1 MPIPFSSRSSG
12 QVWSSSQFFSIY
24 SVSMFTDLFPRL
36 RAHPAP
42 GRPARQTGRPTN
54 VTRPSKPPG
63 RPGRRPTPP
72 KPSQTRPVKPT
83 DSRSDTGPQ
92 NIRKSIV
99 RAQEPNAWGRG
110 QQCLGPREQWLGSM
124 QETNGWSPTNKW
136 LVLRKPRVGAR
147 EINGCGSG
155 NKWLESRK

>member
-1 MPIPFSSRSSG
+1 
-12 QVWSSSQFFSIY
+12 
-24 SVSMFTDLFPRL
+24 MFTDLFPRL

-83 DSRSDTGPQ
+83 DSRSDTDPQ
-92 NIRKSIV
+92 KVRKSIV
-99 RAQEPNAWGRG
+99 RAQEANAWGRG
-110 QQCLGPREQWLGSM
+110 NQCLGARDQWLGSRRRM
-124 QETNGWSPTNKW
+124 AGVHQTNGWCPGNQWLGLRKSMVGAQETNGWSPGNEW
-136 LVLRKPRVGAR
+136 LGHRKQMSGVQ
-147 EINGCGSG
+147 EINCWHEIHG
-155 NKWLESRK
+155 